1 VCRQPRRGVPAVPVL
16 FHGRDFYH
24 AAKVCSN

>member
-1 VCRQPRRGVPAVPVL
+1 VRCQPRRSVAAVPIL